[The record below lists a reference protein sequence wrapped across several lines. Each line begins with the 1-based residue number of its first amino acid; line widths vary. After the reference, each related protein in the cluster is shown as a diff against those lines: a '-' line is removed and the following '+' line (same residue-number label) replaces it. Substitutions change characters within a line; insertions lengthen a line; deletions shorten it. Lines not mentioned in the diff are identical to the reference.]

1 MRLIQYQFVPFQ
13 SHTSSHTYHLWQNNS
28 SNSLLLQSKN
38 SIDHLSPPKKRK
50 IIHSLDVTKQYPQLN
65 DKHYFPYHSSQRDI
79 INIIEQYS
87 NTNVITKFHFR
98 NKWFDGCYVTINH
111 KNILAHTIGTDD
123 IQTYSEYFNQQ
134 QIYTSIVSHN
144 HNIWSVCSSSKN
156 IYKHGF

>member
-13 SHTSSHTYHLWQNNS
+13 SDTSSHTYHLWQNNS

-38 SIDHLSPPKKRK
+38 SIDHLFPPPKKRK
-50 IIHSLDVTKQYPQLN
+50 IIHGLDVTKQYPQLN
-65 DKHYFPYHSSQRDI
+65 DKDYFPYHSSQRDI

-111 KNILAHTIGTDD
+111 KNILAHTIDTDE
-123 IQTYSEYFNQQ
+123 IQTYFEYFNQQ
-134 QIYTSIVSHN
+134 
-144 HNIWSVCSSSKN
+144 
-156 IYKHGF
+156 